1 MLPVMSKKSIAKDG
15 TQTELRQGRFGPT
28 AARGIVVCLACA
40 LCMGAIS
47 LPPPLQRAVVPPK
60 TDQQQQDAIPQN
72 PAPPGVQAELD
83 RIARALEAANAGRN
97 SPGETRRADA
107 NLDAQKQIA
116 FWGMVIAVIG
126 AFDVLVTAAGVV
138 LVALTLRAIRRAAK
152 AG

>member
-1 MLPVMSKKSIAKDG
+1 MRQRDRHRLPY
-15 TQTELRQGRFGPT
+15 RT
-28 AARGIVVCLACA
+28 AARGIVVWLTCA

-47 LPPPLQRAVVPPK
+47 LPPPPQRAAVPPNAG
-60 TDQQQQDAIPQN
+60 AIQEN
-72 PAPPGVQAELD
+72 PAPTLAPGVQADLD

-97 SPGETRRADA
+97 SPGENRRADA

-126 AFDVLVTAAGVV
+126 AFDVVVTAAGVV